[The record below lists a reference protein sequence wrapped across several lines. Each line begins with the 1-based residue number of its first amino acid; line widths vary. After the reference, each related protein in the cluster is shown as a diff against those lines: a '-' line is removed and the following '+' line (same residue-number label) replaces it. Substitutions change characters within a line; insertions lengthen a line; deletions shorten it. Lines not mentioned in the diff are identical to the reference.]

1 MGLPLAIKAHGEG
14 NLAEAARQYER
25 ALDQNKVEPILFQN
39 YGALLRASGDEKK
52 AETIYKQGLSRYPNH
67 STILPNYANLLKTT
81 GRTSEALQC
90 YLTHLR
96 CCRAGDDP
104 KLKIAYTQCID
115 ALLSENRVQWALQM
129 IRSAIEDL
137 GLCFEL
143 LWSLFRI
150 CNHEG
155 GHSFAEDQQQ
165 LVLNTIELRLE
176 SCTPLEKAE
185 FIFARSFFELNREE
199 LQAALQSIQL
209 ASEVLSTASLV
220 TPEEQKKAQKLYD
233 RSNWN
238 SSCILLKHQLFQQ
251 GWSLY
256 EYGLRTPAPGKQKWQ
271 RALKKPFSLHELPLW
286 RGSELKGQRIL
297 LLEEQAVGDTMMFAS
312 LLPPLIQES
321 AHVGLLLSGR
331 LLPIYQ
337 RSLSTEIQQGEVSIW
352 SQNDVAEGRLH
363 PGLFDVQCPLGSIC
377 QHRFTAVDT
386 YAPRVPILVAD
397 GASSHQFRLNYLMG
411 ATEKIIGISWR
422 GGAQA
427 DRMKQKSI
435 HVDLIADLM
444 KQFPHYRFVSLQYG
458 DVKSVISGWQG
469 QGIPVIHDEKVNPL
483 KNMELWLNQVAAC
496 DAVISV
502 ANTTI
507 HGAGGLNIPTQC
519 LLSLHSDWRWLSDAA
534 VMRSYWYPSVGMA
547 RETKQQG
554 WQPALEQV
562 SSWLQAGCPMP
573 DGPVHTTEESASG
586 SHAFVEG
593 DPIQE

>member
-25 ALDQNKVEPILFQN
+25 ALNQNKVEPILFQN
-39 YGALLRASGDEKK
+39 YGALLRASGDEKR
-52 AETIYKQGLSRYPNH
+52 AEIIYKQGLSLYPNH
-67 STILPNYANLLKTT
+67 SEILPNYANLLKST

-96 CCRAGDDP
+96 CCLSSDRQ
-104 KLKIAYTQCID
+104 KLRVAYTHCID
-115 ALLSENRVQWALQM
+115 ALLSQNRVQWALQM
-129 IRSAIEDL
+129 IRYAIDEQ

-155 GHSFAEDQQQ
+155 GRSFTDEQQQ
-165 LVLNTIELRLE
+165 IVLSTIELRLE
-176 SCTPLEKAE
+176 TCTALEKAE

-199 LQAALQSIQL
+199 LDAALKSIDL

-220 TPEEQKKAQKLYD
+220 TPDEQKKAQKLYD

-238 SSCILLKHQLFQQ
+238 SSCILLKHQMFKP

-256 EYGLRTPAPGKQKWQ
+256 EYGLRTPAPGKQRWQ
-271 RALKKPFSLHELPLW
+271 RALKKPFSFHELPLW
-286 RGSELKGQRIL
+286 RGSDLTGQRIV

-312 LLPPLIQES
+312 LLPTLIQEA
-321 AHVGLLLSGR
+321 AHVGLLLGDR
-331 LLPIYQ
+331 LLPIYR
-337 RSLSTEIQQGEVSIW
+337 RSFLTEIQQGLVSVW
-352 SQNDVAEGRLH
+352 SQHDVVDGKLY

-377 QHRFTAVDT
+377 QHRFLAIST
-386 YAPRVPILVAD
+386 YAPRVPVLAAD
-397 GASSHQFRLNYLMG
+397 GALSQQFRLNYSMG

-427 DRMKQKSI
+427 DRMKKKSI
-435 HVDLIADLM
+435 DVDLMAELM

-469 QGIPVIHDEKVNPL
+469 QGIPVIHDETVNPL

-507 HGAGGLNIPTQC
+507 HGVGGLNIPTQC

-534 VMRSYWYPSVGMA
+534 VMRSYWYPSVGIA
-547 RETKQQG
+547 RETKQRG

-573 DGPVHTTEESASG
+573 DGPVHTESAPASG
-586 SHAFVEG
+586 SHAFVNG
-593 DPIQE
+593 DRIQE